1 MKKFMNNDLL
11 RILLTAILF
20 ITSYFIKVAEVSL
33 AIIAAAYIII
43 SYEIY
48 ISAFKHL
55 KNKTFF
61 DENVLMII
69 ATICAFII
77 GSYHEAVIVMLLFE
91 IGEYFSDLAVSK
103 SKESITNLLDLRV
116 ETVNLVL
123 GNELIQTPI
132 KKVKKGDLFLVK
144 PGEKIP
150 LDGIVIEG
158 TSHLDTSLLTGEP
171 LPRKATIKDNVLSGF
186 INQENILK
194 IEATT
199 TYKTTTAAKIIN
211 LIENSTEKKT
221 ETEQFITRFCQ
232 IYTPVVVVLAILL
245 AIIPTLLGAE
255 LKTWL
260 YRSLVFLV
268 TSCPCALVISI
279 PLAYF
284 CGIGRASREGI
295 LIKGSKELES
305 LDNIDY
311 AVFDKTGTITEGVF
325 EVTKVYTLG
334 MKEERL
340 LQVAASA
347 EEYSLHPIAA
357 AIKAKN
363 TLPKLSTTSY
373 NDISGK
379 GISCKIKNKQVL
391 VGNEALL
398 KDNNIITLPV
408 SELGTISHIAINGEY
423 MGYIVISDKIKK
435 SAKNIKSLKT
445 IIKKDLVMLSGDLK
459 NVVQKVA
466 RKVGITKYYG
476 ELLPH
481 QKVAKVQELKKD
493 GKVLFVGDG
502 VNDAPVL
509 KVADIGISMGQT
521 GSDAAIEASDIV
533 IMQDDLS
540 KITTAIKIAHNTKK
554 KIIQTI
560 VFTLTIKIIV
570 LLLGALGLSTVWMAV
585 FADVGVTFIVIL
597 NVLTIMWKK
606 ID

>member
-232 IYTPVVVVLAILL
+232 IYTPVVVVLAMLL

-466 RKVGITKYYG
+466 KKVGITKFYG

-481 QKVAKVQELKKD
+481 QKVEKVQELKKS

-509 KVADIGISMGQT
+509 KVADLGISMGQT
-521 GSDAAIEASDIV
+521 GSDAAIEASDVV

-540 KITTAIKIAHNTKK
+540 KIPTAIKIARETNK